1 MKRKIGLLTLLGV
14 FCLTIWANPDDI
26 CGVWLDD
33 NKDGKT
39 LFYKK
44 AEGKYEAQ
52 LIWLADS
59 LDSSGKP
66 LRDKR
71 NPDKAQRNDLLIGKN
86 VMQMDWSEEEQC
98 YILHYAYDPKWGMT
112 GTGKMWVKGDV
123 MTIKA
128 GKWGIRVTRTMDRV
142 E

>member
-1 MKRKIGLLTLLGV
+1 MRKFI
-14 FCLTIWANPDDI
+14 FLTIGCMAASWMLAAQDDI

-44 AEGKYEAQ
+44 SEGKYEAQ

-59 LDSSGKP
+59 LDNNGNP
-66 LRDKR
+66 LRDRR
-71 NPDKAQRNDLLIGKN
+71 NPDKSQRNDLLIGKT

-98 YILHYAYDPKWGMT
+98 YILHHAYDPKWGMT
-112 GTGKMWVKGDV
+112 GTGKMWVNGDV

-142 E
+142 K